1 MYTLTQQEGGGVRV
15 CVYMLEYV
23 CVLACVCVCVFASV
37 FMLECVCAKCLT
49 YIFKFDAF
57 WGLLTPV

>member
-1 MYTLTQQEGGGVRV
+1 MYTLTQREGGGVRV
-15 CVYMLEYV
+15 CVFACACVYMLEWA
-23 CVLACVCVCVFASV
+23 CVLVCV